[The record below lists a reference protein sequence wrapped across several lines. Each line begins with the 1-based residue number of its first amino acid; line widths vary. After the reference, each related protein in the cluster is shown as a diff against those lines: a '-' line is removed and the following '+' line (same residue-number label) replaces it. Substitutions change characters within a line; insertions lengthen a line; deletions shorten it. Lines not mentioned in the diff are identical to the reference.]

1 MIDIF
6 PFQFE
11 GVTKAHMATH
21 NDSSGKPIAK
31 DHMVVA
37 IDVASELQTM
47 IIAEQVYR
55 DYMDILK
62 SSVMPEIIE
71 TFGLKIRD
79 IRILANAAEQNGR
92 ISAADIAHNLRQ
104 DPATITRSMVSLIGL
119 GFVTTSES
127 FEDGRSRVINLTD
140 KGFEAVGLYNDLTH
154 KALTKA
160 TIIDE
165 TFMSSD
171 NLRSTKTVMAKLAK
185 RLSRLSRNL
194 RSRSRNSR

>member
-1 MIDIF
+1 M
-6 PFQFE
+6 
-11 GVTKAHMATH
+11 M
-21 NDSSGKPIAK
+21 
-31 DHMVVA
+31 
-37 IDVASELQTM
+37 L
-47 IIAEQVYR
+47 AEQVYR
-55 DYMDILK
+55 DYLDVLK
-62 SSVMPEIIE
+62 SSVIPEITK
-71 TFGLKIRD
+71 TFSLKVRD
-79 IRILANAAEQNGR
+79 IRILANAAEKNGR
-92 ISAADIAHNLRQ
+92 ISAADIAFNLRQ

-140 KGFEAVGLYNDLTH
+140 KGFEAVELYNSLVR
-154 KALTKA
+154 KALTTA

-171 NLRSTKTVMAKLAK
+171 NLRSTKTIMAKLAK